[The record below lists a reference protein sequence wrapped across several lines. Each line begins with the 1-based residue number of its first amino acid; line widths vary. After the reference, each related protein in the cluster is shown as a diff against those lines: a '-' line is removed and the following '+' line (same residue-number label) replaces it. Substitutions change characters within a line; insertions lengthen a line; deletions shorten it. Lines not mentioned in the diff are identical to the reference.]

1 MCGAVPQKGWE
12 LMNLQ
17 GESFPKGAKEILE
30 EYKEDQ
36 KYRRKETVVLY
47 CSDAVVSAI
56 LLLSQKEPDKNR
68 TMIR

>member
-1 MCGAVPQKGWE
+1 
-12 LMNLQ
+12 MNLQ

-56 LLLSQKEPDKNR
+56 LL
-68 TMIR
+68 

>member
-1 MCGAVPQKGWE
+1 
-12 LMNLQ
+12 MNLQ

-56 LLLSQKEPDKNR
+56 FTFIAKGAG
-68 TMIR
+68 